1 MSKLNG
7 KELANELTNFVN
19 NYNCDHEEFI
29 NAFCREHRTL
39 QQSSFRLFL
48 MLLEKI
54 ASSEYGRVS
63 DVRNKSSH
71 EVAKKMIKGFKKVI
85 IEEQI
90 TMGLSEEYAKRYV
103 ESDYAKPHRFLG
115 HI

>member
-48 MLLEKI
+48 MLLERL
-54 ASSEYGRVS
+54 ASDEYNT
-63 DVRNKSSH
+63 DLRNKSSH
-71 EVAKKMIKGFKKVI
+71 EVAKKMIEGFKKVI

-90 TMGLSEEYAKRYV
+90 ALGESEESAKRYV

>member
-48 MLLEKI
+48 MLLDKL
-54 ASSEYGRVS
+54 ASDEYRTDG
-63 DVRNKSSH
+63 RNKSSH

-90 TMGLSEEYAKRYV
+90 AMGNSEESAKQYV